1 MREIE
6 KLLRE
11 YERHLFVIE
20 EDFEEGM
27 LTFEEAQAV
36 RNDVRRQYA
45 KRLSSLIRE
54 VVEGVEVC

>member
-1 MREIE
+1 MKQIE

-11 YERHLFVIE
+11 YERRLFVIE

-27 LTFEEAQAV
+27 LTFAETQTV

-54 VVEGVEVC
+54 AVEGVEVC

>member
-6 KLLRE
+6 KFLRE

-27 LTFEEAQAV
+27 LTFAEAQAC

-54 VVEGVEVC
+54 AVEGVEVC

>member
-1 MREIE
+1 MIQIE

-27 LTFEEAQAV
+27 LTFAEAQAV

-45 KRLSSLIRE
+45 KKIRE
-54 VVEGVEVC
+54 AVEGVEVC